1 MGPLP
6 WFSLVFF
13 GFLIAGPC
21 SRGVEAVSCP
31 GGWIFYQGSCYGFFQ
46 DKMSWA
52 EAEIDCQSQGTN
64 GHLASI
70 SSKAEGAV
78 LARHIKAFLQGCQHV
93 WIGLHDP
100 QRNRRWRWSD
110 RSIFNYRAWNTGEPS
125 NFENDEYCVELLCDS
140 GYLTWND
147 QNCKDESPYVCK
159 FVL

>member
-1 MGPLP
+1 M
-6 WFSLVFF
+6 
-13 GFLIAGPC
+13 
-21 SRGVEAVSCP
+21 
-31 GGWIFYQGSCYGFFQ
+31 FYQGHCYGFFQ
-46 DKMSWA
+46 DKMTWA

-78 LARHIKAFLQGCQHV
+78 LARYIKASQQDDQNI

-110 RSIFNYRAWNTGEPS
+110 RSIVNYRSWATGFPD
-125 NFENDEYCVELLCDS
+125 NYQNNEYCVEIWRQS
-140 GYLTWND
+140 GYLEWND
-147 QNCKDESPYVCK
+147 VNCKYERRYICE